1 VTTLVPALVADDE
14 APARVRIVSLL
25 AHHSSYRVVAE
36 CDSGPATLAAI
47 RMHRPALVFLD
58 VQMPGCSGIDVWRSL
73 DPSQRPVVVFTTAY
87 DEYALAA
94 FEARAIDFLLK
105 PYSDERFEAALE
117 RAERLMQGER
127 LVEWER
133 RLRGLLTELST
144 PVSPEGMVPGAGP
157 YAERFAVREG
167 DRIIIVP
174 AAEVDWIE
182 AARDYVRLHIGSTR
196 HLLRMTMHGV
206 EARLDPKCF
215 LRVHRSAIAQVDR
228 IVRVEP
234 YFQGEDLV
242 ILRSGTKLPVGRSY
256 RRAVQARL
264 GLRNG

>member
-1 VTTLVPALVADDE
+1 
-14 APARVRIVSLL
+14 
-25 AHHSSYRVVAE
+25 
-36 CDSGPATLAAI
+36 
-47 RMHRPALVFLD
+47 
-58 VQMPGCSGIDVWRSL
+58 
-73 DPSQRPVVVFTTAY
+73 
-87 DEYALAA
+87 
-94 FEARAIDFLLK
+94 
-105 PYSDERFEAALE
+105 
-117 RAERLMQGER
+117 
-127 LVEWER
+127 
-133 RLRGLLTELST
+133 
-144 PVSPEGMVPGAGP
+144 MVPGAGP